1 MGLKIDIEQ
10 VINRTKLRLGLMDT
24 TLPDAYIEKLI
35 NEGSIHIT
43 SLDQFIISCET
54 IDIDCGMVKL
64 PFGATDVIAFSF
76 VGEGCSG
83 CCNISHDPISG
94 LDRNMDCTCSQY
106 YVSDR
111 SVLVEMGQLGCS
123 SGLWQNRF
131 TVQAGYI
138 QLPSTVTAT
147 QIKVWHR
154 GYNMD
159 GDGLMVLDEIQE
171 RGLSAYAAYE
181 YALSNPQRFTP
192 LQIMEWK
199 KTWVAQKSFL
209 KGQAQQQDYRLN
221 KDRMA
226 SIARAIVMNPLNITN
241 LNL

>member
-10 VINRTKLRLGLMDT
+10 VINRTKHRLGLMDT
-24 TLPDAYIEKLI
+24 TLADAYLEKLI
-35 NEGSIHIT
+35 NEGSLHIN
-43 SLDQFIISCET
+43 SLNQFIISCET
-54 IDIDCGMVKL
+54 LDIECGMAKL

-76 VGEGCSG
+76 IGEGCSG
-83 CCNISHDPISG
+83 CCSISHNPESG
-94 LDRNMDCTCSQY
+94 FDRNMMCSCSQY

-111 SVLVEMGQLGCS
+111 SVLVQMGELGCDGS
-123 SGLWQNRF
+123 LWNNRF
-131 TVQAGYI
+131 TVQAGY
-138 QLPSTVTAT
+138 LHFPSTVTST
-147 QIKVWHR
+147 EVRVWHR

-159 GDGLMVLDEIQE
+159 GDGLMILDELQE

-192 LQIMEWK
+192 FQITEWK
-199 KTWVAQKSFL
+199 KTWVAQKGYL

-226 SIARAIVMNPLNITN
+226 SIARAIVINPLNITN